1 MALRTDLLLIHFF
14 KCFRTYSTFST
25 QKISGRYK
33 YSIIQPYPVSP
44 QLTIGQEVKK
54 PEYWKSGIPAQGP
67 KEIEIKTKEL
77 INTMKDT
84 CQLAKT
90 ILSSVQGFIK
100 AGITTDDIDIFVHR
114 QCIDNGAYP
123 SPLNYHHFPKSICT
137 SVNNVVCHGIP
148 DKRPLQEGEM
158 LNVDVTVYRNG
169 VHGDCSAMFFVGEVD
184 PDAIK
189 LSNATKEALEAGI
202 SACKPGRPFSIIGK
216 VIEQIAKEKG
226 FAIVPAFIGHGI
238 GSYFH
243 GPPDVYH
250 FDVSGTSRDEGL
262 IMKPGMTFTIEPILS
277 EGGTDVTILEDDW
290 TAVTDDN
297 SRTAQWE
304 HTVLITKSGVE
315 VLT

>member
-100 AGITTDDIDIFVHR
+100 TM
-114 QCIDNGAYP
+114 Y
-123 SPLNYHHFPKSICT
+123 
-137 SVNNVVCHGIP
+137 
-148 DKRPLQEGEM
+148 
-158 LNVDVTVYRNG
+158 
-169 VHGDCSAMFFVGEVD
+169 
-184 PDAIK
+184 
-189 LSNATKEALEAGI
+189 
-202 SACKPGRPFSIIGK
+202 
-216 VIEQIAKEKG
+216 
-226 FAIVPAFIGHGI
+226 
-238 GSYFH
+238 
-243 GPPDVYH
+243 
-250 FDVSGTSRDEGL
+250 
-262 IMKPGMTFTIEPILS
+262 
-277 EGGTDVTILEDDW
+277 
-290 TAVTDDN
+290 
-297 SRTAQWE
+297 
-304 HTVLITKSGVE
+304 
-315 VLT
+315 